1 MELEIVRDIVGKAAV
16 IFGVLAIL
24 VGLVYFIYTVVNE
37 ISEE

>member
-1 MELEIVRDIVGKAAV
+1 MELEIVRDIVGKAAI

-24 VGLVYFIYTVVNE
+24 VGLVYFIYTVFNE